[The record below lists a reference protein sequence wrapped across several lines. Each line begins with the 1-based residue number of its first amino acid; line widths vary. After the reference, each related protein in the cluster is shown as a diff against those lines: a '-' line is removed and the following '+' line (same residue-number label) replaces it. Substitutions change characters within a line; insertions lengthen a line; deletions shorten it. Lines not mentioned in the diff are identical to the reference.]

1 MKKYCYFVTESPHWF
16 DVAIQ
21 LEKENIAKPMLWLGD
36 DRHFK
41 NASNHFGKSV
51 VRMQTFVH
59 RPYELKNIDY
69 FGEYQEFFTLE

>member
-21 LEKENIAKPMLWLGD
+21 LEKENIAKPMLWLAMTGIL
-36 DRHFK
+36 RTC
-41 NASNHFGKSV
+41 HFGKSV

-59 RPYELKNIDY
+59 RPY
-69 FGEYQEFFTLE
+69 G